1 MKHSFGSLFDQ
12 ATLWSQGIVSTGT
25 RKKHLSST
33 IIGSNKFKWF
43 HGRLKIYHSKIS
55 CNCMYR
61 WWSLIQWHLIYFI
74 GSKDVC
80 KLHDRWKYI
89 TTQYFE
95 TPPPPQSFV
104 GVSFFCVPAS
114 THVIYFIGVLL
125 NDICSSLSASQY
137 SLDMCFI
144 LFPVWGYNDH
154 LQT

>member
-95 TPPPPQSFV
+95 TPPPSELCWCQFFFV
-104 GVSFFCVPAS
+104 CQLRSMWY
-114 THVIYFIGVLL
+114 ILL
-125 NDICSSLSASQY
+125 GYYWITFVHLYLLLS
-137 SLDMCFI
+137 I
-144 LFPVWGYNDH
+144 H
-154 LQT
+154 

>member
-1 MKHSFGSLFDQ
+1 MKHSLGSLFDQ

-95 TPPPPQSFV
+95 TPPPSELCWCQFFLCASFDPCDIFYWGITCTELHLFIFICFSV
-104 GVSFFCVPAS
+104 FTRYVLYSVSCL
-114 THVIYFIGVLL
+114 GL
-125 NDICSSLSASQY
+125 
-137 SLDMCFI
+137 
-144 LFPVWGYNDH
+144 
-154 LQT
+154 

>member
-1 MKHSFGSLFDQ
+1 MKHSLGSLFDQ

-25 RKKHLSST
+25 RIKHLSST

-89 TTQYFE
+89 TTQYFVE
-95 TPPPPQSFV
+95 TPPRALLVSVLCASFDP
-104 GVSFFCVPAS
+104 C
-114 THVIYFIGVLL
+114 
-125 NDICSSLSASQY
+125 DIFY
-137 SLDMCFI
+137 
-144 LFPVWGYNDH
+144 WGYYWITFVH
-154 LQT
+154 LYLLLSIH